1 VNKVEVAVVGS
12 GPYGLSIAANLA
24 SRGVATA
31 LFGKP
36 MAFWDTIAR
45 AAPERYL
52 KSYCFGADIP
62 VPESIGFSDWS
73 EARGLETF
81 EPCAMRDFVDYGL
94 ELQRRFV
101 PFAQESDIVDIR
113 KIGHIFLLR
122 PETGE
127 EVLASHVVVATGLS
141 RFELV
146 PRELTAL
153 PAELLLHSNGVK
165 DYRRYKGKHVAV
177 IGGGQSAL
185 EAAALV
191 HEAGG
196 EAELIVRDQK
206 IRWMSRLIRE
216 RSLLKKLRSPISG
229 LGSGPKAWVLT
240 NLPGACRLVPDG
252 PRINFLHRHLPPEG
266 AWWLRSRVEGKVSTL
281 LGTTVNGA
289 SIAGDKVALSLSGD
303 VGSGKERRYD
313 ATIAATGFRAAVER
327 LSFLAPDLRD
337 QVRCVDHS
345 PRLDRH
351 FQSSV
356 PGLYF
361 VGPASAASFGPL
373 FRFVVGAH
381 HTTATLTRHLA
392 DGKRH
397 AA

>member
-1 VNKVEVAVVGS
+1 
-12 GPYGLSIAANLA
+12 
-24 SRGVATA
+24 
-31 LFGKP
+31 
-36 MAFWDTIAR
+36 MAFWDAIAR

-62 VPESIGFSDWS
+62 VPEPIGFSDWS
-73 EARGLETF
+73 QARGLETF

-94 ELQRRFV
+94 ELQRQFV
-101 PFAQESDIVDIR
+101 PFAEESDIADIR
-113 KIGHIFLLR
+113 KIGQTFLLR
-122 PETGE
+122 TEAGGE
-127 EVLASHVVVATGLS
+127 LIARHVIVATGLS
-141 RFELV
+141 HFERI

-153 PAELLLHSNGVK
+153 PAELLLHSNAIK
-165 DYRRYKGKHVAV
+165 DYQNYRGKHVAIV
-177 IGGGQSAL
+177 GGGQSAL

-196 EAELIVRDQK
+196 TAELIVRERQ

-252 PRINFLHRHLPPEG
+252 PRINFLSRHLPPEG
-266 AWWLRSRVEGKVSTL
+266 AWWLRPRVEGKVSTL
-281 LGTTVNGA
+281 LGTKVCGA
-289 SIAGDKVALSLSGD
+289 AVAGDRVALSLSCDGAP
-303 VGSGKERRYD
+303 GKESRYD
-313 ATIAATGFRAAVER
+313 GVIAATGFRAAVER

-337 QVRCVDHS
+337 QVQCVDQS

-361 VGPASAASFGPL
+361 VGPSSAASFGPL

-392 DGKRH
+392 DAKRH